1 MAEPEILNVPDTEA
15 IAHFRAKGFHIGF
28 DWRDTSAGQH
38 VASFTVAKVA
48 RLDILQDIRAAMDR
62 VKAEGR
68 TFDDFRNELEPILRR
83 KGWWGRQ
90 RMVDPLTGQTRIVQ
104 LSSPRRLPIIFD
116 TNLRMATAHGQW
128 QRIER
133 LAGVMP
139 YLRYSAVHDA
149 RTRPG
154 HLAWHGTVLPW
165 DHPFWRTHYPPNG
178 WRCRCAVQQLGEDDL
193 ERFGLKVSDEPP
205 RDWNT
210 TRDWHDRRNVKIHQ
224 IPLGID
230 PGFAHNVG
238 RINLDREASDRLVQ
252 RIDRAPG
259 DLARAAIGTP
269 WRMPTFRRH
278 LSGAFDGDWPV
289 AILDGPILEALG
301 GRSPTGRLSGDTA
314 AKQTVHHTDLK
325 PDDYGRVQR
334 ILDEGEVF
342 LEDNGRFADIFLE
355 RDGQIWKAVVKRTGD
370 GAETYLTTLHRARL
384 RDLRS
389 AHRRF
394 KLIER

>member
-1 MAEPEILNVPDTEA
+1 MPCTTPAPGPGTWPGTA
-15 IAHFRAKGFHIGF
+15 PCCPGTTRSGAPTTRRTA
-28 DWRDTSAGQH
+28 
-38 VASFTVAKVA
+38 VA
-48 RLDILQDIRAAMDR
+48 AA
-62 VKAEGR
+62 AACS
-68 TFDDFRNELEPILRR
+68 N
-83 KGWWGRQ
+83 
-90 RMVDPLTGQTRIVQ
+90 
-104 LSSPRRLPIIFD
+104 S
-116 TNLRMATAHGQW
+116 
-128 QRIER
+128 
-133 LAGVMP
+133 
-139 YLRYSAVHDA
+139 A
-149 RTRPG
+149 RT
-154 HLAWHGTVLPW
+154 A
-165 DHPFWRTHYPPNG
+165 
-178 WRCRCAVQQLGEDDL
+178 L
-193 ERFGLKVSDEPP
+193 ERFGRKVSDEPP
-205 RDWNT
+205 DGWDAARPW
-210 TRDWHDRRNVKIHQ
+210 RDRRNGKIHQ

-301 GRSPTGRLSGDTA
+301 GRSPTVRLSGDTA

-342 LEDNGRFADIFLE
+342 LEDNARFADAFLE
-355 RDGQIWKAVVKRTGD
+355 QDGQIWKAVVKRTGD

>member
-15 IAHFRAKGFHIGF
+15 ITHFRAKGFHIGF

-68 TFDDFRNELEPILRR
+68 TFADFRNELEPILRR

-90 RMVDPLTGQTRIVQ
+90 RMADPLTGQPRIVQ
-104 LSSPRRLPIIFD
+104 LGSPHRLRIIFD

-149 RTRPG
+149 RTRPE

-178 WRCRCAVQQLGEDDL
+178 WRCRCLVQQLGEDDL
-193 ERFGLKVSDEPP
+193 ERFGLEVSDEPP
-205 RDWNT
+205 ARWDT
-210 TRDWHDRRNVKIHQ
+210 TRPWHDRRNGETHQ

-259 DLARAAIGTP
+259 DLARAAIGRP

-289 AILDGPILEALG
+289 AILDGPILKTLG
-301 GRSPTGRLSGDTA
+301 GRSPTVRLSGDTA

-325 PDDYGRVQR
+325 PDGYGRVQH

-342 LEDNGRFADIFLE
+342 QINERNVMGFLE
-355 RDGQIWKAVVKRTGD
+355 QDGQIWKAVVKRTGN
-370 GAETYLTTLHRARL
+370 GAETYLTTLHRTQP